1 MKKMDLELKN
11 ITKKYS
17 KKTALSDV
25 SLNLKN
31 GVYALLGPN
40 GAGKTTLINIITGLL
55 MPTSGTVLFNGTA
68 IGKNMQEYI
77 SKIGYLPQYPQFY
90 KNFRAD
96 EFLRYMAVMKGIEK
110 KGIDSLVSELIEKV
124 NLTNDSHRYIGQYSG
139 GMRQRLGIA
148 QALLNNPEI
157 LILDEPTAGLD
168 PKERIRFRNLIS
180 QLSENRIVIL
190 ATHIVSDVESIAK
203 EVILLKN
210 GEVLQ
215 IETPMNLISQME
227 GKVHLVQCIPEEL
240 EEYMNSFCISNA
252 SVCNDRYLLRIV
264 SDNPPTVDAEI
275 TIPNLEDA
283 YLYYFGEL
291 K

>member
-1 MKKMDLELKN
+1 MELELKN
-11 ITKKYS
+11 IKKKYS

-110 KGIDSLVSELIEKV
+110 KRIDSLVNELIEKV

-264 SDNPPTVDAEI
+264 SDNPPTENAEI

>member
-1 MKKMDLELKN
+1 MELELKN

-110 KGIDSLVSELIEKV
+110 KRIDSLVNELIEKV

-227 GKVHLVQCIPEEL
+227 GKVHLVQCIPEKL

-252 SVCNDRYLLRIV
+252 SVCNDRYFLRIV
-264 SDNPPTVDAEI
+264 SDNPPTENAEI

>member
-1 MKKMDLELKN
+1 MELELKN

-110 KGIDSLVSELIEKV
+110 KRIDSLVNELIEKV
-124 NLTNDSHRYIGQYSG
+124 NLTNDSHRYIDQYSG

-227 GKVHLVQCIPEEL
+227 GKVHLVQCIPEKL

-252 SVCNDRYLLRIV
+252 SVCNNRYLLRIV

>member
-1 MKKMDLELKN
+1 MELELKN

-110 KGIDSLVSELIEKV
+110 KRIDSLVNELIEKV

-227 GKVHLVQCIPEEL
+227 GKVHLVQCIPEKL

-264 SDNPPTVDAEI
+264 SDNPPTENAEI

>member
-1 MKKMDLELKN
+1 MELELKN

-25 SLNLKN
+25 NLNLKN

-110 KGIDSLVSELIEKV
+110 KRIDSLVNELIEKV

-227 GKVHLVQCIPEEL
+227 GKVHLVQCIPEKL

-264 SDNPPTVDAEI
+264 SDNPPTENAEI

>member
-1 MKKMDLELKN
+1 MDLELKN

-110 KGIDSLVSELIEKV
+110 KRIDSLVNELIEKV

-227 GKVHLVQCIPEEL
+227 GKVHLVQCIPEKL
-240 EEYMNSFCISNA
+240 EEYMNSFYISNA
-252 SVCNDRYLLRIV
+252 SVCNNRYLLRIV
-264 SDNPPTVDAEI
+264 SDNPPTENAEI

>member
-1 MKKMDLELKN
+1 MELELKN

-25 SLNLKN
+25 NLNLKN

-110 KGIDSLVSELIEKV
+110 KRIDSLVNELIEKV

-227 GKVHLVQCIPEEL
+227 GKVHLVQCIPEKL

-252 SVCNDRYLLRIV
+252 SVCNDRYSLRIV
-264 SDNPPTVDAEI
+264 SDNPPTENAEI

>member
-1 MKKMDLELKN
+1 
-11 ITKKYS
+11 
-17 KKTALSDV
+17 
-25 SLNLKN
+25 
-31 GVYALLGPN
+31 
-40 GAGKTTLINIITGLL
+40 
-55 MPTSGTVLFNGTA
+55 
-68 IGKNMQEYI
+68 
-77 SKIGYLPQYPQFY
+77 
-90 KNFRAD
+90 
-96 EFLRYMAVMKGIEK
+96 
-110 KGIDSLVSELIEKV
+110 
-124 NLTNDSHRYIGQYSG
+124 
-139 GMRQRLGIA
+139 MRQRLGIA

-227 GKVHLVQCIPEEL
+227 GKVHLVQCIPEKL

-264 SDNPPTVDAEI
+264 SDNPPTENAEI

>member
-1 MKKMDLELKN
+1 MELELKN

-77 SKIGYLPQYPQFY
+77 NKIGYLPQYPQFY

-110 KGIDSLVSELIEKV
+110 KRIDSLVNELIEKV

-227 GKVHLVQCIPEEL
+227 GKVHLVQCIPEKL

>member
-1 MKKMDLELKN
+1 MELELKN

-17 KKTALSDV
+17 KKTVLSDV

-55 MPTSGTVLFNGTA
+55 MPTSGTVLFNGTT

-110 KGIDSLVSELIEKV
+110 KRIDSLVNELIEKV

-227 GKVHLVQCIPEEL
+227 GKVHLVQCIPEKL

-252 SVCNDRYLLRIV
+252 SVCNDRYFLRIV
-264 SDNPPTVDAEI
+264 SDNPSTENAEI

>member
-1 MKKMDLELKN
+1 MELELKN

-110 KGIDSLVSELIEKV
+110 KRIDSLVNELIEKV

-227 GKVHLVQCIPEEL
+227 GKVHLVQCIPEKL

-264 SDNPPTVDAEI
+264 SDNPPTENAEI

-291 K
+291 I

>member
-1 MKKMDLELKN
+1 MELELKN

-110 KGIDSLVSELIEKV
+110 KRIDSLVNELIEKV

-227 GKVHLVQCIPEEL
+227 GKVHLVQCIPEKL

>member
-1 MKKMDLELKN
+1 MELELKN

-110 KGIDSLVSELIEKV
+110 KRIDSLVNELIEKV

-227 GKVHLVQCIPEEL
+227 GKVHLVQCIPEKL

-291 K
+291 I

>member
-1 MKKMDLELKN
+1 MDLELKN

-110 KGIDSLVSELIEKV
+110 KRIDSLVNELIEKV
-124 NLTNDSHRYIGQYSG
+124 NLTNDSHRYIDQYSG

-227 GKVHLVQCIPEEL
+227 GKVHLVQCIPEKL

-291 K
+291 I

>member
-1 MKKMDLELKN
+1 MELELKN

-25 SLNLKN
+25 NLNLKN

-110 KGIDSLVSELIEKV
+110 KRIDSLVNELIEKV

-227 GKVHLVQCIPEEL
+227 GKVHLVQCIPEKL

>member
-1 MKKMDLELKN
+1 MDLELKN

-25 SLNLKN
+25 NLNLKN

-68 IGKNMQEYI
+68 IGKNMQEYTG
-77 SKIGYLPQYPQFY
+77 KIGYLPQYPKFY

-110 KGIDSLVSELIEKV
+110 KRIDSLVNELIEKV

-227 GKVHLVQCIPEEL
+227 GKVHLVQCIPEKL

-252 SVCNDRYLLRIV
+252 SVCNDRYFLRIV

>member
-1 MKKMDLELKN
+1 MELELKN

-110 KGIDSLVSELIEKV
+110 KGIDSLVNELIEKV
-124 NLTNDSHRYIGQYSG
+124 NLTNDSYRYIGQYSG

-180 QLSENRIVIL
+180 QLSENRIVIH

-227 GKVHLVQCIPEEL
+227 GKVHLVQCIPEKL

-252 SVCNDRYLLRIV
+252 NVCNDRYLLRIV